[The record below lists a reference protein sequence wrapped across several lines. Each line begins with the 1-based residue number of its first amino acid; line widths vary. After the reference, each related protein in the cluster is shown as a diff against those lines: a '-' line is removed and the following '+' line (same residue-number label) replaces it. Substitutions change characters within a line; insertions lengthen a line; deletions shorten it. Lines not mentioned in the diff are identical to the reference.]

1 MAKSQDT
8 FNKKEKE
15 KKRLKKRQEKNVK
28 REDRKSNSTGGD
40 LENMLAYV
48 DENGNLTDTPP
59 DPSKKRK
66 VNASSIEISVPR
78 REEEEIDPIR
88 MGRIDFFNDSK
99 GFGFIKESDTQEKYF
114 VHVNGLLETI
124 KENDMVTFELERGL
138 KGLNAI
144 CVKKVVPL
152 SKIPTPPV
160 KHLETPSDTP
170 TETPSETP
178 SETASETTDK
188 TDIE

>member
-15 KKRLKKRQEKNVK
+15 KKRLKKRQEKSVK
-28 REDRKSNSTGGD
+28 KEDRKSNSTGGD
-40 LENMLAYV
+40 FESMLAYV

-88 MGRIDFFNDSK
+88 TGRIDFFNDSK
-99 GFGFIKESDTQEKYF
+99 GFGFIKEKDTQEKYF
-114 VHVNGLLETI
+114 VHVNGLLEDVREGDNVI
-124 KENDMVTFELERGL
+124 FELERGL
-138 KGLNAI
+138 KGLNAVR
-144 CVKKVVPL
+144 VKKV
-152 SKIPTPPV
+152 
-160 KHLETPSDTP
+160 
-170 TETPSETP
+170 
-178 SETASETTDK
+178 
-188 TDIE
+188 

>member
-15 KKRLKKRQEKNVK
+15 KKRLKKRKEKTLK

-59 DPSKKRK
+59 DPTKKRK
-66 VNASSIEISVPR
+66 VIASSIEISVPR

-88 MGRIDFFNDSK
+88 LGRIDFFNDSK
-99 GFGFIKESDTQEKYF
+99 GFGFIKEKDTQEKYF
-114 VHVNGLLETI
+114 VHINGLLEDV
-124 KENDMVTFELERGL
+124 KEGDNVVFELERGL
-138 KGLNAI
+138 KGLNAVR
-144 CVKKVVPL
+144 VKKV
-152 SKIPTPPV
+152 
-160 KHLETPSDTP
+160 
-170 TETPSETP
+170 
-178 SETASETTDK
+178 
-188 TDIE
+188 